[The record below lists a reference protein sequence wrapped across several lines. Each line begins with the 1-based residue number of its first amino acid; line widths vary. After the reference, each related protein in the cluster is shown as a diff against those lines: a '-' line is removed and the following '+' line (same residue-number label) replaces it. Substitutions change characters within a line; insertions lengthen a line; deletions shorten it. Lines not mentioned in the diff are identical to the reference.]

1 MPEFKISAADT
12 ALAMEEVERKL
23 GPDALILSTE
33 RREGMIEI
41 LATNDPDQIEAAMQ
55 HSLKKRQEKN
65 KSQRNSASSDF
76 SKLLDLK
83 HEFYSIR
90 EGLSEISALQV
101 PLEENELID
110 QVGPPPGTEFELAI
124 NRIKNEIQT
133 LIDNKLN
140 VEPMVSVETQM
151 RVLGFSSA
159 STEELL
165 RGQELEDKIAPILK
179 KFAKLVVQGKDK
191 NFDSSEVIIVCGP
204 ERSGK
209 TTLAKKLGKFLPSLD
224 EESPNRVISD
234 ASFSDLET
242 CLQTE
247 VSTNI
252 TSLFRKK
259 LDTTLG
265 GGRIIFD
272 YDGPMDTLGSFLL
285 RLSKLKEQ
293 PKFSLVYTLEVGKSY
308 SAVKELLKFCDLPNL
323 FIALTKMDML
333 EVSISE
339 LSAIFDIKQKIQFF
353 SGLKVTE
360 GGLDFAKVSVMES
373 FLNNLSGQ
381 EGW

>member
-1 MPEFKISAADT
+1 MPEMKISAADT

-41 LATNDPDQIEAAMQ
+41 LATNDPEQIEVAMQ

-65 KSQRNSASSDF
+65 KSQGNVVSSDF

-90 EGLSEISALQV
+90 EDLSEISALQT
-101 PLEENELID
+101 PLEENEIIS
-110 QVGPPPGTEFELAI
+110 QVDKSSTTDFELAI
-124 NRIKNEIQT
+124 NRIKNEIQM
-133 LIDNKLN
+133 LVDAKIQ
-140 VEPMVSVETQM
+140 VEPTVSVETQM
-151 RVLGFSSA
+151 KVLGFSST
-159 STEELL
+159 STEALL
-165 RGQELEDKIAPILK
+165 RSHELTDDIAPILK
-179 KFAKLVVQGKDK
+179 TFAKLVVQGKDR

-209 TTLAKKLGKFLPSLD
+209 TTLAKKLGQFLPSL
-224 EESPNRVISD
+224 EENSPNRVISD

-242 CLQTE
+242 CLQSD
-247 VSTNI
+247 VSANI
-252 TSLFRKK
+252 ASLFRKR
-259 LDTTLG
+259 LDTSLG

-272 YDGPMDTLGSFLL
+272 YDGSTDTLGSFLL
-285 RLSKLKEQ
+285 RLSKLKQQ
-293 PKFSLVYTLEVGKSY
+293 PKFSLVYSLEVGKSY
-308 SAVKELLKFCDLPNL
+308 NAVKELIKLYDLPNL
-323 FIALTKMDML
+323 FIALTKMDTL

-353 SGLKVTE
+353 SGLKIVE

-373 FLNNLSGQ
+373 FLTNLSGQ

>member
-1 MPEFKISAADT
+1 MPEMKISAADT

-41 LATNDPDQIEAAMQ
+41 LATNDPEQIEVAMQ

-65 KSQRNSASSDF
+65 KSQGNVVSSDF

-90 EGLSEISALQV
+90 EDLSEISALQT
-101 PLEENELID
+101 PLEENEIIS
-110 QVGPPPGTEFELAI
+110 QVDKSPTTDFELAI
-124 NRIKNEIQT
+124 NRIKNEIQM
-133 LIDNKLN
+133 LVDAKIE
-140 VEPMVSVETQM
+140 VETTVSVETQM
-151 RVLGFSSA
+151 KVLGFSST
-159 STEELL
+159 STDALL
-165 RGQELEDKIAPILK
+165 RGHELTDDIASILK
-179 KFAKLVVQGKDK
+179 TFAKLVVQGKDR

-209 TTLAKKLGKFLPSLD
+209 TTLAKKLGQFLPSLD
-224 EESPNRVISD
+224 ENSPNRVISD

-242 CLQTE
+242 CLQSD
-247 VSTNI
+247 VSANI
-252 TSLFRKK
+252 ASLFRKR
-259 LDTTLG
+259 LDTSLG

-272 YDGPMDTLGSFLL
+272 YDGSMDTLGSFLL
-285 RLSKLKEQ
+285 RLSKLKQQ
-293 PKFSLVYTLEVGKSY
+293 PKFSLVYSLEVGKSY
-308 SAVKELLKFCDLPNL
+308 NAVKELIKLYDLPNL
-323 FIALTKMDML
+323 FIALTKMDTL

-353 SGLKVTE
+353 SGLKIVE

-373 FLNNLSGQ
+373 FLTNLSGQ

>member
-1 MPEFKISAADT
+1 MPEMKISAADT

-41 LATNDPDQIEAAMQ
+41 LATNDPEQIEVAMQ

-65 KSQRNSASSDF
+65 KSQSNVVSSDF

-90 EGLSEISALQV
+90 EDLSEISALQT
-101 PLEENELID
+101 PLEENEIISQLD
-110 QVGPPPGTEFELAI
+110 KSSMTDFELAI
-124 NRIKNEIQT
+124 NRIKNEIQMLVDAKIEVKPT
-133 LIDNKLN
+133 
-140 VEPMVSVETQM
+140 VSVETQM
-151 RVLGFSSA
+151 KVFGFSST
-159 STEELL
+159 STEALL
-165 RGQELEDKIAPILK
+165 RSHELTDDIAPTLK
-179 KFAKLVVQGKDK
+179 TFAKLVVQGKDR

-209 TTLAKKLGKFLPSLD
+209 TTLAKKLGQFLPSLD
-224 EESPNRVISD
+224 ENSPNRVISY

-242 CLQTE
+242 CLQSD
-247 VSTNI
+247 VSANI
-252 TSLFRKK
+252 ASLFRKR
-259 LDTTLG
+259 LDKSLG

-272 YDGPMDTLGSFLL
+272 YDGSMDTLGSFLL
-285 RLSKLKEQ
+285 RLSKLKQQ
-293 PKFSLVYTLEVGKSY
+293 PKFSLVYSLEVGKSY
-308 SAVKELLKFCDLPNL
+308 NAVKELIKLYDLPNL
-323 FIALTKMDML
+323 FIALTKMDTL

-353 SGLKVTE
+353 SGLKIVE

-373 FLNNLSGQ
+373 FLTNLSGQ